1 MKLKIVVI
9 TAVSLTVSLAAAP
22 VEARSSID
30 TAQVLE
36 TKPCKKCGLIGAN
49 VKDARQERQEQ
60 RQQRQEIRQ
69 ERQQQRQEVP
79 QQPQQQPQQ
88 QPTPGPEAQQERQ
101 EQRQQRQEQRQDAR
115 QERQQQLQQQPTLRP
130 EAQQERQEQRQQR
143 QDVRQERQEQ
153 RQDARQ
159 ERQQQLQQQPNLSPE
174 VRQERQQQRQ
184 QRQDVRQERQEQ
196 RQEQRQ
202 DARQEWI
209 RERNTWWL
217 REHDTW
223 VLPGHE
229 TGWYEYGEYVYP
241 AQSARSIKV
250 HLISLTKDRVKVL
263 IEGVNGKQEIAF
275 DGIKTR
281 QTVYLSAGTHKLW
294 FKDTADSSWMSGTL
308 NLGRTNLLK
317 IAFDKTKKLV
327 RVYDDHYAWIEERS
341 YPTESFQLNRTHL
354 ECPEVANN

>member
-115 QERQQQLQQQPTLRP
+115 QERQQQLQQQP
-130 EAQQERQEQRQQR
+130 
-143 QDVRQERQEQ
+143 
-153 RQDARQ
+153 
-159 ERQQQLQQQPNLSPE
+159 NLSPE

-263 IEGVNGKQEIAF
+263 IEGVNGRQEIAF

-327 RVYDDHYAWIEERS
+327 RVCDDHYAWIEERS